1 MNTEQRTDTGLVLR
15 IDSPVIDAIYEIF
28 GAGARWIRGNHID
41 MGCVDCSECGKARHG
56 GSQFCPACGTK
67 MEGEDE

>member
-28 GAGARWIRGNHID
+28 GAGAMKLSFEKEADHA
-41 MGCVDCSECGKARHG
+41 E
-56 GSQFCPACGTK
+56 
-67 MEGEDE
+67 

>member
-28 GAGARWIRGNHID
+28 GAGARWIRG
-41 MGCVDCSECGKARHG
+41 E
-56 GSQFCPACGTK
+56 
-67 MEGEDE
+67 

>member
-41 MGCVDCSECGKARHG
+41 MGGLP
-56 GSQFCPACGTK
+56 Q
-67 MEGEDE
+67 EGEGKQNG